1 MNKSLQIEISATF
14 LKNSRCKVETIILNR
29 EWTLIMQKWVFL
41 TPDEMKPPLDWVM
54 RGGTPEGGQ
63 QAWRCFETLMR
74 GIQGDLPEPTTR
86 NQMENPDVLD
96 ISCRDEVHLYRC
108 QQEPMPPLLP
118 TLWLCER
125 SPEFRLNPGN
135 GVVGK
140 TTNWLKNT
148 CFEWENSDLT
158 KSVFK
163 TVRITFCYQAEWGHE
178 MKIKLSYKKRNEC
191 MTCENSSATRVLSLS
206 CLTLGSHSAQKF
218 GTLFLHRCLKS
229 SDKGVFCCFNWS
241 YFERAGFCC
250 GIEAMPH
257 CFTVAPIY
265 DSQTPS
271 PSPVYKWLHRWPE
284 MYFSNVSWHWRWPVC
299 PGLPRV
305 LWVLAIAVLCPGK
318 PFRSPWETRR
328 VGHPCVRI
336 TRRTS

>member
-1 MNKSLQIEISATF
+1 MDKSLQIEISATF
-14 LKNSRCKVETIILNR
+14 LKNSRCKVETINLNR

-74 GIQGDLPEPTTR
+74 GIQGDLPGPTTR

-163 TVRITFCYQAEWGHE
+163 TVRITFCCQAEWGHE

-191 MTCENSSATRVLSLS
+191 MTCENSSATRVLSLHVS
-206 CLTLGSHSAQKF
+206 LSAVIQLRNLAPCFFIRAWKVVTKECFAVSTEVILREQDFAVTLLQCHIVILWLLSMTHKHPPHPPSTSGSTD
-218 GTLFLHRCLKS
+218 GLRCIS
-229 SDKGVFCCFNWS
+229 QMW
-241 YFERAGFCC
+241 A
-250 GIEAMPH
+250 GIEGDQCVLA
-257 CFTVAPIY
+257 
-265 DSQTPS
+265 
-271 PSPVYKWLHRWPE
+271 
-284 MYFSNVSWHWRWPVC
+284 C
-299 PGLPRV
+299 PGFF
-305 LWVLAIAVLCPGK
+305 G
-318 PFRSPWETRR
+318 F
-328 VGHPCVRI
+328 
-336 TRRTS
+336 